1 MITALHEE
9 MGQWELARESRY
21 FMAVYHDH
29 AVPAT
34 DEQGATLKEHI
45 VTNTF
50 IIFSMPSQDGQGQA
64 R

>member
-1 MITALHEE
+1 MITALREE
-9 MGQWELARESRY
+9 MGQWELARLSRY

-34 DEQGATLKEHI
+34 DEQGATLKEHL
-45 VTNTF
+45 VV
-50 IIFSMPSQDGQGQA
+50 IILSMPSQDCQGQA